1 MNVSKNEYLQMRGKK
16 ERREPDD
23 MRKNP
28 NNMNI
33 KCLSNEQ
40 MRVIMIEK
48 SVVTLLSFWNYQTLY
63 RLTEIQF
70 HFLRE
75 IS

>member
-1 MNVSKNEYLQMRGKK
+1 MREKK
-16 ERREPDD
+16 ERLEPDD
-23 MRKNP
+23 IRKNP

-48 SVVTLLSFWNYQTLY
+48 SVVTLLSFWNYKTLY
-63 RLTEIQF
+63 GYPF
-70 HFLRE
+70 FLSMIIYVYDSSE
-75 IS
+75 KFNFIF

>member
-1 MNVSKNEYLQMRGKK
+1 MNISKYEYLQMRGKK
-16 ERREPDD
+16 NERLKPDD

-40 MRVIMIEK
+40 VRVIMIEK
-48 SVVTLLSFWNYQTLY
+48 KCGNTLVILEL
-63 RLTEIQF
+63 
-70 HFLRE
+70 
-75 IS
+75 